1 MLVFNLNYLP
11 RSMMGDATSY
21 FLLGFH
27 LTLLQHFGTH
37 VKIYCLERINKCAF
51 LLFVC
56 LFKFSN
62 TLRVTGEPEV
72 SQHVWLSIQ
81 PDTLPEHHG
90 LLLSL
95 PLSLCTKSFLT
106 VVDRPKTSLESL
118 VQGQQ
123 EEILMIFL
131 SSLVCRG

>member
-1 MLVFNLNYLP
+1 MLLYNIEVGGGTSTLEIYIYMLVFNLNYLP

-56 LFKFSN
+56 LSFLTPLES
-62 TLRVTGEPEV
+62 LV
-72 SQHVWLSIQ
+72 SQKSHSTSGSAFSLTPSLSTMASYF
-81 PDTLPEHHG
+81 PCLCPYAPS
-90 LLLSL
+90 LSL
-95 PLSLCTKSFLT
+95 PLWTG
-106 VVDRPKTSLESL
+106 PKLHWK
-118 VQGQQ
+118 V
-123 EEILMIFL
+123 
-131 SSLVCRG
+131 